1 MNKLTTALLAIALSV
16 PVMAFAQ
23 SGQDSAGKVQQQQA
37 NQAASNDV
45 NGMNTAPHS
54 SMTGMVSNGG
64 KTFTSDNVAY
74 QVANPDKLK
83 SYDGQTVTV
92 KSQYNSGNNKIKVNK
107 VMPASG
113 SGQ

>member
-1 MNKLTTALLAIALSV
+1 M
-16 PVMAFAQ
+16 MAFAQ
-23 SGQDSAGKVQQQQA
+23 SGQDASQVQQKQA
-37 NQAASNDV
+37 NQAAENSV

-54 SMTGMVSNGG
+54 SMTGMVSNAG

-92 KSQYNSGNNKIKVNK
+92 KSQYNSGNNKIKINK

>member
-1 MNKLTTALLAIALSV
+1 M
-16 PVMAFAQ
+16 MAFAQ
-23 SGQDSAGKVQQQQA
+23 SGQQDSTADQVQQKQA
-37 NQAASNDV
+37 NQSAENDV
-45 NGMNTAPHS
+45 NGMNTAPHA

-83 SYDGQTVTV
+83 NYDGQTVSV
-92 KSQYNSGNNKIKVNK
+92 KTQYNSGKNTIKINK

-113 SGQ
+113 Q